1 MDSRIRLSWR
11 SGSYVRRIPLLLSFT
26 TMIVTAS
33 QPPKAKVVPKKITA
47 HGETRI
53 DNYFWLRDKTNP
65 EVIAHL
71 EAENAYTSGIMK
83 DAEALQEKLYKEMV
97 GRIQEDDVSVPVR
110 RAGYLYYT
118 RTEKGKQYPLW
129 CRKQGADGAEQ
140 VMLDGNRMAEGHGY
154 FVIGAVAPSPDQALL
169 AYALDTA
176 GDEEMTVRVK
186 RLATGEHLSDQIEK
200 AAASIV
206 WAEDGRT
213 LFYPVQDAA
222 KRPYKLMRHTLG
234 TPASSDVEV
243 WHEKDERFNVGV
255 SKTLSR
261 GYILLTLD
269 SQTTSEIRYIKATE
283 PLSAWKVL
291 APRVRDVEA
300 EAVHHGDS
308 FYIRIS
314 DTSRTFRL
322 AQAPVADP
330 RKENWKELLAPR
342 PDVTLEEIE
351 AYRDHL
357 ITVERDA
364 GLRKIRVR
372 KLSAGEEH
380 FVTMPEASYALSVGG
395 SVEFDSTTLRFVYA
409 SLVTPSSTYDY
420 DMDSRQRTL
429 LKRQPVLG
437 GYSPEDYAT
446 ERITATARDGVEVP
460 VSLVYRKGLKK
471 DGSAPALLYGYGSYG
486 IPSDAYFSSDR
497 ISLLDRGFV
506 FAIAHIRGGG
516 DLGKPWHEAG
526 RMLNKRNSFTDFIA
540 AAEALVEQKYTSSR
554 KLAILGGSAGGLLMG
569 AVVNLRPDLFGAVVA
584 KVPFVDVVNTMEDAS
599 LPLTIGEYE
608 EWGNP
613 AEQKYYAYI
622 RGYSPYDNIENQTYP
637 NMLVT
642 AGLNDPRVSY
652 WEPAKWVAKLRTLK
666 RGDNL
671 LLMKTNMGAG
681 HFGASGRYERFKE
694 TAFDYAFLLKA
705 LGLSMQ

>member
-1 MDSRIRLSWR
+1 MQR
-11 SGSYVRRIPLLLSFT
+11 VTVLLLFT
-26 TMIVTAS
+26 TMLATAS
-33 QPPKAKVVPKKITA
+33 QPPKAKVVPKKTTA
-47 HGETRI
+47 HGETRT
-53 DNYFWLRDKTNP
+53 DNYFWLREKTNP
-65 EVIAHL
+65 EVISYL
-71 EAENAYTSGIMK
+71 EAENAYTSGVMK
-83 DAEALQEKLYKEMV
+83 DTEALREKLYTEMV
-97 GRIQEDDVSVPVR
+97 GRIQEDDLSVPVR
-110 RAGYLYYT
+110 RGEFFYYT
-118 RTEKGKQYPLW
+118 RTQKGKQYSLW
-129 CRKQGADGAEQ
+129 CRKKGQDGAEQ
-140 VMLDGNRMAEGHGY
+140 VMLDGNAMAEGHEY
-154 FVIGAVAPSPDQALL
+154 FVIGAVAPSPDQNLL
-169 AYALDTA
+169 AYAQDTA

-186 RLATGEHLSDQIEK
+186 RLETGEHLPDQIEK
-200 AAASIV
+200 AAATLV
-206 WAEDGRT
+206 WAEDGKT
-213 LFYPVQDAA
+213 LFYPVLDAA

-234 TPASSDVEV
+234 TAASEDVEV

-255 SKTLSR
+255 AKTLSR

-269 SQTTSEIRYIKATE
+269 SQTTSEIRYIKSTE
-283 PLSAWKVL
+283 PHGEWKMLV
-291 APRVRDVEA
+291 PRVQDVEA

-314 DTSRTFRL
+314 DTSKTFRL
-322 AQAPVADP
+322 VQAPVAEP
-330 RKENWKELLAPR
+330 LKEKWKEVLAAR

-372 KLSAGEEH
+372 KLSNGDEH
-380 FVTMPEASYALSVGG
+380 FVTMPEASYTLAVGG
-395 SVEFDSTTLRFVYA
+395 SIEFDSPVVRFVYT

-437 GYSPEDYAT
+437 GYNPDDYAT
-446 ERITATARDGVEVP
+446 ERITATARDGVKVP
-460 VSLVYRKGLKK
+460 VSLVYRKGFKK
-471 DGSAPALLYGYGSYG
+471 DGAAPALLYGYGAYG

-497 ISLLDRGFV
+497 ISLLNRGFV

-540 AAEALVEQKYTSSR
+540 AAEVLTAQKYTSPK

-599 LPLTIGEYE
+599 LPLTVGEYE

-613 AEQKYYAYI
+613 SDEKYYGYI
-622 RGYSPYDNIENQTYP
+622 RGYSPYDNVESQVYP

-652 WEPAKWVAKLRTLK
+652 WEPAKWVAKLRTVK
-666 RGDNL
+666 KGENL

-705 LGLSMQ
+705 LGLPLE